1 MWFILGVLVSYLFVF
16 LLGVVLGDHYCLMH
30 SALSKLE
37 SLIQK
42 IKLNS
47 KHSTE
52 APADDDA

>member
-1 MWFILGVLVSYLFVF
+1 MWLALGVLISYLLVF
-16 LLGVVLGDHYCLMH
+16 LLGIILGDHYCLMH

>member
-1 MWFILGVLVSYLFVF
+1 MWLALGVLISYLLVF
-16 LLGVVLGDHYCLMH
+16 LLGIILGDHYCLMH

-52 APADDDA
+52 VPADDDA